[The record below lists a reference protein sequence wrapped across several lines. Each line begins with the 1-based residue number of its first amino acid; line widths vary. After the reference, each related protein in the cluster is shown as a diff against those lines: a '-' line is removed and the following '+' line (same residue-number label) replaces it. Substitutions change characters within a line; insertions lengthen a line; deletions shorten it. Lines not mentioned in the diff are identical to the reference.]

1 MSKNKL
7 LFPFILICTL
17 FFLWA
22 FLHNI
27 NGILIPQLKKVCQLS
42 DTQSSFIDF
51 AVYLGYFVFAL
62 PAGLFLHRFGYKKG
76 ILCGLFLFAAGALL
90 FLPAADARNYAFF
103 LAALFVAASGA
114 TFLETCANPYAANM
128 GSPANPERQLN
139 FAQSSNGLGAAVVP
153 FIGSTFIL
161 SGVEHTK
168 AELDAMQARGELAA
182 YLQQEANSIKP
193 VYLVMAGVLILVAI
207 AFIFTKLPEIKET
220 GGAHGTEFS
229 LAVLRLPHVRWA
241 VIAEFFYVGAQ
252 VGVTSFVVRFSKYT
266 AQIPEKTAG
275 DMLGWAMVGFMA
287 GRFLGT
293 FLMRYIR
300 PAKLL
305 SLYSI
310 INIGLLLVVLSAH
323 GRVAVYAL
331 MAIPF
336 FLSIMFPTIF
346 ALGIKDLGE
355 ETKLASSLLVMSI
368 IGGAFVPVMM
378 GIISDHTGGNIQIA
392 YIMPVVSMLFIL
404 WFGLRG
410 HRIKNPQPAAA

>member
-1 MSKNKL
+1 
-7 LFPFILICTL
+7 
-17 FFLWA
+17 
-22 FLHNI
+22 
-27 NGILIPQLKKVCQLS
+27 
-42 DTQSSFIDF
+42 
-51 AVYLGYFVFAL
+51 
-62 PAGLFLHRFGYKKG
+62 
-76 ILCGLFLFAAGALL
+76 
-90 FLPAADARNYAFF
+90 
-103 LAALFVAASGA
+103 
-114 TFLETCANPYAANM
+114 
-128 GSPANPERQLN
+128 
-139 FAQSSNGLGAAVVP
+139 
-153 FIGSTFIL
+153 
-161 SGVEHTK
+161 
-168 AELDAMQARGELAA
+168 
-182 YLQQEANSIKP
+182 
-193 VYLVMAGVLILVAI
+193 
-207 AFIFTKLPEIKET
+207 
-220 GGAHGTEFS
+220 
-229 LAVLRLPHVRWA
+229 
-241 VIAEFFYVGAQ
+241 
-252 VGVTSFVVRFSKYT
+252 
-266 AQIPEKTAG
+266 
-275 DMLGWAMVGFMA
+275 MA

>member
-1 MSKNKL
+1 MSTKNKF
-7 LFPFILICTL
+7 LFPFILVCTL

-27 NGILIPQLKKVCQLS
+27 NGILIPHLKKVCQLS

-62 PAGLFLHRFGYKKG
+62 PAGLFLHRYGYKKG
-76 ILCGLFLFAAGALL
+76 ILCGLFLFAVGALL
-90 FLPAADARNYAFF
+90 FLPAADARNYTLF
-103 LAALFVAASGA
+103 LVALFVAASGA
-114 TFLETCANPYAANM
+114 TFLETVANPYAANM
-128 GSPANPERQLN
+128 GSPENPERQLN
-139 FAQSSNGLGAAVVP
+139 FAQSFNGLGAVLAP
-153 FIGSTFIL
+153 YIGTHFIL
-161 SGVEHTK
+161 SGIEHSK
-168 AELDAMQARGELAA
+168 AELDAMKAHGELAA

-193 VYLVMAGVLILVAI
+193 VYLVIAGVLLLVAI
-207 AFIFTKLPEIKET
+207 TFFFTKLPDVKDAD
-220 GGAHGTEFS
+220 GAHGTEFS
-229 LAVLRLPHVRWA
+229 LRVLRLPHVRWA

-252 VGVTSFVVRFSKYT
+252 VGVTSFLVRLARYT
-266 AQIPEKTAG
+266 ANIGEKEAG
-275 DMLGWAMVGFMA
+275 DMLMLAMVGFMA

-293 FLMRYIR
+293 FFMRYIQ

-305 SLYSI
+305 SLYAV
-310 INIGLLLVVLSAH
+310 INIGLLVVVLLTH

-331 MAIPF
+331 MVIPF

-368 IGGAFVPVMM
+368 IGGAFTPVMM
-378 GIISDHTGGNIQIA
+378 GLISDHTGGNIQVA
-392 YIMPVVSMLFIL
+392 YVMPVVCMLFIL

-410 HRIKNPQPAAA
+410 HRIKLKPSAA